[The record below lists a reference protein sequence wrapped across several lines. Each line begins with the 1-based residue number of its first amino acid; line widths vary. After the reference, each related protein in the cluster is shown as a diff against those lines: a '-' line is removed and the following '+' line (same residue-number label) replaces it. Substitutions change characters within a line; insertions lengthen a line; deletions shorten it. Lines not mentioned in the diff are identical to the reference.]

1 MNDTFNL
8 QRFGWLLK
16 KSVLERPALM
26 LGLLAVTLAI
36 TLLTYSIV
44 QSLAGINRAQ
54 ISAFVLGFVIGGS
67 FMASSV
73 FGYFSST
80 ASGSSFL
87 LIPASHFEKWLCGI
101 LITGVLFVLI
111 YLGFYRL
118 IDVWFVNH
126 YRNGLDPTDPDYQL
140 LYHGIEL
147 FSFDNEVAKIV
158 YTVFVNIA
166 GAMLVGSLY
175 FNKVSYIKV
184 ALIICTLV
192 IVTYF
197 FNLFIAMAFFDHI
210 DVAIPFKVIFLK
222 VGTGVGIINQ
232 PDFMAR
238 AINLAI
244 SYAVPL
250 LLWLTAYIR
259 LKEKEI

>member
-1 MNDTFNL
+1 MNDIFNL
-8 QRFGWLLK
+8 KRFGWLLK
-16 KSVLERPALM
+16 KSVLERPTLT

-44 QSLAGINRAQ
+44 QTMAGINRAQ
-54 ISAFVLGFVIGGS
+54 ISAFVLGFTIGGS

-80 ASGSSFL
+80 ANGSAFL

-118 IDVWFVNH
+118 IDIFFVNS
-126 YRNGLDPTDPDYQL
+126 YRNGLDPNGPDYQL
-140 LYHGIEL
+140 LYNGIEL
-147 FSFDNEVAKIV
+147 FSFDNEIAKIV

-175 FNKVSYIKV
+175 FNRVSYIKV
-184 ALIICTLV
+184 ALVICTLV
-192 IVTYF
+192 IATYF
-197 FNLFIAMAFFDHI
+197 LNLFIATAFFDHI

-232 PDFMAR
+232 PYLMAR
-238 AINLAI
+238 AINISI
-244 SYAVPL
+244 SYVVPAI
-250 LLWLTAYIR
+250 LWITAYIR

>member
-8 QRFGWLLK
+8 KRFAWLLK
-16 KSVLERPALM
+16 KSILERPALM

-44 QSLAGINRAQ
+44 QSIAGINRAQ
-54 ISAFVLGFVIGGS
+54 ISAFVLGFVTGGS

-101 LITGVLFVLI
+101 LITGVLFILI

-118 IDVWFVNH
+118 IDIFFVNS
-126 YRNGLDPTDPDYQL
+126 YRNGLDPARADYQL
-140 LYHGIEL
+140 LYSGIEL
-147 FSFDNEVAKIV
+147 FSFDNEIAKIV
-158 YTVFVNIA
+158 YTVFFNLA

-184 ALIICTLV
+184 ALVICTLT

-197 FNLFIAMAFFDHI
+197 LNLSIAMAFFDHI

-222 VGTGVGIINQ
+222 VGKGVGIINQ
-232 PDFMAR
+232 PDLMAR
-238 AINLAI
+238 AINITI
-244 SYAVPL
+244 SYVIPAI
-250 LLWLTAYIR
+250 LWLTAYIR